1 MIETEVKVILLD
13 DVETDIS
20 ILKLYAH
27 KMGLDPWTSTSTDSA
42 IQKIRQL
49 KGPVLLISDIS
60 MPERS
65 GFDLLEILK
74 KESPQVSVIFVSGN
88 QDLAYPVQAMRLGAM
103 DYLVKPVSYDVF
115 EARVTKAIRHIETIY
130 ELGSLK
136 RQIFQGQSFEGFVG
150 ESAAIRN
157 IFEMITRIA
166 LYDSAVLITGESG
179 VGKEKVAR
187 AIHNRS
193 SRSKYEFVAINC
205 AALPESLIESELF
218 GHTKGSFTGAEKD
231 SPGLFVTAD
240 KGTLFLDEVGEL
252 PLLLQA
258 KLLRV
263 LQDKEVRPV
272 GGKKAIKVDARV
284 ICATHRNLEALVRE
298 GKFREDLYFRLNVIP
313 IHIPPLRER
322 REDMNLLIPHIL
334 DRLQERWGVRKI
346 LTSDARDYLNLHPFP
361 GNVRQLENMLER
373 AFILAPTH
381 QISREVLETKQ
392 ISQGPRSLFQLS
404 EPLPTLKEV
413 ELLYIQEI
421 LKRSSTKDQAAHVLG
436 IGRKTLYRKEFELA
450 EFFDHS
456 APEEARMEILSP

>member
-1 MIETEVKVILLD
+1 MIETEVKVILVD
-13 DVETDIS
+13 DSESDLA
-20 ILKLYAH
+20 ILKLYAS
-27 KMGLDPWTSTSTDSA
+27 KMGLDPWTSTSTEAA
-42 IQKIRQL
+42 IQKIRQTS
-49 KGPVLLISDIS
+49 GPILLISDIS

-65 GFDLLEILK
+65 GFELLEILK
-74 KESPQVSVIFVSGN
+74 KEAPQVSVIFVSGN

-115 EARVTKAIRHIETIY
+115 EARVTKGIRHIETQF
-130 ELGSLK
+130 ELGSIK
-136 RQIFQGQSFEGFVG
+136 QQIFHGQSFEGFVG
-150 ESAAIRN
+150 ESAAIKN
-157 IFEMITRIA
+157 IFEMISRIA

-193 SRSKYEFVAINC
+193 PRSKHEFVAINC
-205 AALPESLIESELF
+205 AALPENLIESELF
-218 GHTKGSFTGAEKD
+218 GHTKGSFTGADKD

-240 KGTLFLDEVGEL
+240 QGTLFLDEVGEL

-272 GGKKAIKVDARV
+272 GGKKAVRVDARV
-284 ICATHRNLEALVRE
+284 ICATHRNLETLVRE
-298 GKFREDLYFRLNVIP
+298 GRFREDLYFRLNVIP

-322 REDMNLLIPHIL
+322 REDLNILIPHIL
-334 DRLQERWGVRKI
+334 DRLQERWGVRKA
-346 LTSDARDYLNLHPFP
+346 LTPDAREYLNHHPFP

-373 AFILAPTH
+373 AFILAPGP
-381 QISREVLETKQ
+381 QITKEVLETKQ
-392 ISQGPRSLFQLS
+392 LPQGPKTLFQLTDH
-404 EPLPTLKEV
+404 LPSLKEV

-421 LKRSSTKDQAAHVLG
+421 LKRSSTKDQAAQVLG

-450 EFFDHS
+450 EFFDGS
-456 APEEARMEILSP
+456 SQ